1 LIISESRPSHSDA
14 AVIDVGS
21 NSVRLVLY
29 RLEGRAIWSV
39 FNEKVQAGLGR
50 DLTRTAA
57 LSPEGVTLALTA
69 LKRFRALIDA
79 SRPRFVYPAATA
91 AVRDA
96 RDGEAFRRR
105 VLQETGFDLRVLSGA
120 EEARYAALGVMAG
133 DPGAGGLAGD
143 LGGASL
149 ELVRLGAGGPE
160 PGVTLPLGP
169 FSLDPLS
176 RQDPVRVR
184 AAVDR
189 HTAPIAA
196 RFKTDALHAVG
207 GAWRNLALLQMR
219 ISGYPL
225 EIVHQYQ
232 IGRRDALDAARFI
245 GQQSRSSLDRIPGI
259 SKRRLEDMPHAAA
272 VLEGL
277 IEHLDIETVSI
288 SAFGVR
294 EGLLWQ
300 AMSAEVR
307 RQDPLIAGCATLGGR
322 GPVAEALGAALET
335 WLGVA
340 LARLEPVF
348 PGRDKPLIA
357 AACRLA
363 ELGAQLH
370 PDHRADLVFDQ
381 VLRSPI
387 PGMDHAERAFL
398 ACATFARHTASP
410 ATPRPEVVSRLLTPE
425 RQKRARVLGA
435 ALRLACDLSGRS
447 PELLEKCRLQIK
459 PNIVLLEADETW
471 APILL
476 GDQTAKRA
484 ATLATLLDRTAK
496 LRTRGG
502 VQDMGT
508 LYLIP
513 GDTVVG

>member
-1 LIISESRPSHSDA
+1 MTQIARPSHSDA

-50 DLTRTAA
+50 DLTRTGA
-57 LSPEGVTLALTA
+57 LSPEGVAVAITA
-69 LKRFRALIDA
+69 LKRFRALIAA
-79 SRPRFVYPAATA
+79 SRPRFIYPAATA
-91 AVRDA
+91 AVREA
-96 RDGEAFRRR
+96 SDGEAFRRR

-133 DPGAGGLAGD
+133 DPVAGGLAGD

-149 ELVRLGAGGPE
+149 ELVRLGPKGPE

-169 FSLDPLS
+169 FALDPLI
-176 RQDPVRVR
+176 RLDPARVR

-189 HTAPIAA
+189 HTAPVAR
-196 RFKTDALHAVG
+196 RFKTGALHAVG

-225 EIVHQYQ
+225 EIVHQYE
-232 IGRRDALDAARFI
+232 IARRDALDAARFI
-245 GQQSRSSLDRIPGI
+245 SQQSRGSLDRIPGI

-277 IEHLDIETVSI
+277 IEHLDIQTVSI

-300 AMSAEVR
+300 AMSAEVQ

-322 GPVAEALGAALET
+322 GPVAEELGAALQT
-335 WLGVA
+335 WLGGP
-340 LARLEPVF
+340 LERLEPVF
-348 PGRDKPLIA
+348 PGRDKALIA

-381 VLRSPI
+381 VLRAPI
-387 PGMDHAERAFL
+387 PGMNHAERAFL
-398 ACATFARHTASP
+398 ACASFSRHTAAS
-410 ATPRPEVVSRLLTPE
+410 ATPRLEVISRLLTPE

-447 PELLEKCRLQIK
+447 PELLEKCRLHIK
-459 PNIVLLEADETW
+459 TGSVILEADDAW

-484 ATLATLLDRTAK
+484 ATLADLLGRDAK
-496 LRTRGG
+496 LRTASAKKW
-502 VQDMGT
+502 QF
-508 LYLIP
+508 
-513 GDTVVG
+513 VGAG